1 MKPSF
6 SEWSESDDEPYEDN
20 EPIRKRILRK
30 GVGVIEME
38 YSEDQMIAYCPHCKQ
53 AGFRV
58 RLDPK
63 ILMPGET
70 RQPEYES
77 WWECKDCHEIVAA
90 YVVEHD
96 GTIITNAV
104 ETVESPYENQTEIMG
119 IPKRS
124 SPAGQKAA
132 AKRKRNRNK
141 MHEDPEID
149 ALMRIYGDRV
159 TVHTEGVK
167 EVKINN

>member
-1 MKPSF
+1 M
-6 SEWSESDDEPYEDN
+6 
-20 EPIRKRILRK
+20 
-30 GVGVIEME
+30 
-38 YSEDQMIAYCPHCKQ
+38 
-53 AGFRV
+53 
-58 RLDPK
+58 
-63 ILMPGET
+63 
-70 RQPEYES
+70 
-77 WWECKDCHEIVAA
+77 AA

-141 MHEDPEID
+141 MHDPEID
-149 ALMRIYGDRV
+149 ALMRIYGERV
-159 TVHTEGVK
+159 TCAH
-167 EVKINN
+167 

>member
-1 MKPSF
+1 
-6 SEWSESDDEPYEDN
+6 
-20 EPIRKRILRK
+20 
-30 GVGVIEME
+30 VGVIEME
-38 YSEDQMIAYCPHCKQ
+38 YSEDQMVAYCPHCKQ

-119 IPKRS
+119 ILREKFTSRS
-124 SPAGQKAA
+124 KSSS
-132 AKRKRNRNK
+132 
-141 MHEDPEID
+141 
-149 ALMRIYGDRV
+149 
-159 TVHTEGVK
+159 K
-167 EVKINN
+167 EKTK

>member
-77 WWECKDCHEIVAA
+77 WWECKDCHEIVSA

-119 IPKRS
+119 ILREVHQQVKKQQQRE
-124 SPAGQKAA
+124 
-132 AKRKRNRNK
+132 N
-141 MHEDPEID
+141 EIG
-149 ALMRIYGDRV
+149 I
-159 TVHTEGVK
+159 K
-167 EVKINN
+167 CVKILKLML

>member
-63 ILMPGET
+63 ILMLGET

-119 IPKRS
+119 ILREVHQQVKKQQQRE
-124 SPAGQKAA
+124 
-132 AKRKRNRNK
+132 N
-141 MHEDPEID
+141 EIGIKYMKILK
-149 ALMRIYGDRV
+149 LML
-159 TVHTEGVK
+159 
-167 EVKINN
+167 